1 MTQRYLQALLAAS
14 PEFQVGHG
22 YAASKYSEDAL
33 KLASK
38 WVGNRFGCVSLT
50 LEMPFKDHDDAADP
64 RQGWSP
70 ERSAQLGKDCMG
82 ALLEWFVE
90 REKK

>member
-1 MTQRYLQALLAAS
+1 MSTNQLA
-14 PEFQVGHG
+14 E
-22 YAASKYSEDAL
+22 
-33 KLASK
+33 
-38 WVGNRFGCVSLT
+38 RFGAVSMT
-50 LEMPFKDHDDAADP
+50 LEMPFKDHDDADDP

-90 REKK
+90 REKN

>member
-1 MTQRYLQALLAAS
+1 
-14 PEFQVGHG
+14 
-22 YAASKYSEDAL
+22 
-33 KLASK
+33 
-38 WVGNRFGCVSLT
+38 
-50 LEMPFKDHDDAADP
+50 MPFKDHDDADDP

-90 REKK
+90 REKN